1 MNILSFS
8 IQKAHSMFAK
18 EAPKK
23 KQAQIRIILDRF
35 LSFSKYI
42 PRINKRHAMK
52 PETKENAMARFV
64 YIS

>member
-1 MNILSFS
+1 ML
-8 IQKAHSMFAK
+8 AK

-23 KQAQIRIILDRF
+23 KQAQIRISLERF

-52 PETKENAMARFV
+52 PETIEKTMARFE